1 MDTGFFQYQ
10 TVSTQQKMSLGVR
23 ISSVLDLSR
32 EDLKNT
38 LNDIE
43 NSDIFR
49 KLHDEGELKVIKIQ
63 PIKRFIA
70 IKKEMDRDMGR
81 PKLLDYNEPDI
92 DIDAESIM
100 EELLKKTDPLLYL
113 AISSMSVDLFYYYFI
128 EGEGTDREVAE
139 FLRITPEK
147 AAYAREV
154 IGKALAGEALGYRN
168 SASDYDYYYSCFEV
182 SAEIYVSGEDLRVEF
197 CTGRSRYS
205 FDEEKLSQIVKA
217 GRLTPVEIKKLKIL
231 RAKINLINSR
241 FNLLHEIISRAISI
255 QKKYLLTGDPA
266 DMQVLEEKELAAIL
280 GVDFSWVSRLVN
292 GKNARRY
299 VKFGSKFIA
308 LRDLFISRRELK
320 KKLGKLY
327 VKQILEENR
336 KAGEGKSLS
345 NEAVARILRE
355 RYFFTVSGRTVNN
368 WVKELRQVSGK

>member
-1 MDTGFFQYQ
+1 LDTGFFQYQ

>member
-1 MDTGFFQYQ
+1 
-10 TVSTQQKMSLGVR
+10 MSLGVR